1 MTVAERLEEGEL
13 ALKVFG
19 ETAFGAAV
27 PREPSRNEP
36 KEALSALRWVLSA
49 SHHRF
54 LTDFLLPFPPD
65 VPHWSPGVRG
75 CFPAPALSSHCIDK

>member
-36 KEALSALRWVLSA
+36 KEALSALRWGSVLHITGS
-49 SHHRF
+49 
-54 LTDFLLPFPPD
+54 
-65 VPHWSPGVRG
+65 
-75 CFPAPALSSHCIDK
+75 